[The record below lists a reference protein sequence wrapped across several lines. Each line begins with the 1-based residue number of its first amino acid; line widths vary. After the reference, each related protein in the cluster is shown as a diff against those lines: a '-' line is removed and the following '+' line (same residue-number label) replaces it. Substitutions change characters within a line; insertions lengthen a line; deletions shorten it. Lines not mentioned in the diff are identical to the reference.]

1 RLPPLSRFTTGW
13 KLDEWQKRVLRQV
26 DKKNSAIVC
35 APTSSGKTIIST
47 YVTVAAGASGKILF
61 VVPTEPLVWQV
72 AALFNKLLRGQ
83 VAICMDQI
91 YYRPDIEL
99 RTIVGTPMALETA
112 LTKLRGAVGDEV
124 VGKLDYTQMKGGF
137 DFDYAVY
144 DEVHSLDSE
153 EGDALQRLIRAVN
166 CNFLALSATI
176 GNAQQLKDWWT
187 EVQGEQARDLEV
199 IEAPAGAGEG
209 RRGFVPP
216 SGEVYLE
223 EHSGR

>member
-83 VAICMDQI
+83 V
-91 YYRPDIEL
+91 
-99 RTIVGTPMALETA
+99 
-112 LTKLRGAVGDEV
+112 
-124 VGKLDYTQMKGGF
+124 
-137 DFDYAVY
+137 
-144 DEVHSLDSE
+144 
-153 EGDALQRLIRAVN
+153 
-166 CNFLALSATI
+166 
-176 GNAQQLKDWWT
+176 
-187 EVQGEQARDLEV
+187 
-199 IEAPAGAGEG
+199 
-209 RRGFVPP
+209 
-216 SGEVYLE
+216 
-223 EHSGR
+223 